1 MKEASMWRCSE
12 LGSHAE
18 VLRTDMG
25 ISTGSIKNI
34 QMLQVLSG
42 KKRIVQDCVLQ
53 KEVFNSQTI
62 KAQKL

>member
-42 KKRIVQDCVLQ
+42 KKKNSSGLCVA
-53 KEVFNSQTI
+53 ERSF
-62 KAQKL
+62 